1 MKQILPQELLEGN
14 SPAGILILAF
24 WAPELA
30 ENRFLLF

>member
-1 MKQILPQELLEGN
+1 MKQILRQELSEGN

-24 WAPELA
+24 WAPGLG